1 MYMIKK
7 NCSFVAVFV
16 LCFLF
21 LLFCVQSLFAGVRGT
36 LMGNLETVVSNGPL
50 DAGRNPAL
58 LATQTGDSAAAL
70 YLLYRVYEINKENV
84 QTYNMDYE
92 VPRSTSADVIAG
104 FSTRIGSSVLGIS
117 IDSNENGS
125 QFESS
130 EANITVQNTTTFL
143 LDSDSR
149 SINPSLN
156 TSIGIPL
163 DGASSIG
170 FQLRTGYSQ
179 KKDETEMTAT
189 NAGVPIEIINLDS
202 ESKSLMF
209 ELGFG
214 YLHRTDISQIGL
226 YFTSGIL
233 QFQQEDYKYRAQYAG
248 FAETYSQN
256 NYFKYTSGMT
266 ISAGG
271 FHQITSSLAVAFEA
285 GYRFPLSYKYTQ
297 YKYVGGV
304 EPGETQAVTES
315 TNGVVMMNGGIS
327 LALNSS
333 LTVST
338 GVFYSRARKFKY
350 ESSTE
355 TNSEEKSMQQDF
367 NVWLFTA
374 GAEYAVNTN
383 MIFSL
388 GTIILRTK
396 YNNDEN
402 NQNESG
408 GSIMGAMDVGVT
420 SWKFEVAAGMTYIF

>member
-1 MYMIKK
+1 MYMKKK
-7 NCSFVAVFV
+7 NCSFVV
-16 LCFLF
+16 LVPLSFLF
-21 LLFCVQSLFAGVRGT
+21 FLICVQSLFAGVRGT

-58 LATQTGDSAAAL
+58 LATHTGDSAAAL
-70 YLLYRVYEINKENV
+70 YLLYRVYEINRENV
-84 QTYNMDYE
+84 QASNMDYE
-92 VPRSTSADVIAG
+92 VPRSTSADIIAG
-104 FSTRIGSSVLGIS
+104 FSTHIGSSVLGIS

-125 QFESS
+125 QFETS
-130 EANITVQNTTTFL
+130 EANITVHNTTTFI
-143 LDSDSR
+143 LDSESR
-149 SINPSLN
+149 STNPSLN
-156 TSIGIPL
+156 TSIGIPF
-163 DGASSIG
+163 DGANSIG
-170 FQLRTGYSQ
+170 FQLRTGYSR

-189 NAGVPIEIINLDS
+189 NAGVPLEIINMES

-214 YLHRTDISQIGL
+214 YLHRTDLSQIGL

-233 QFQQEDYKYRAQYAG
+233 QFQQADYEYRAQYAG
-248 FAETYSQN
+248 FAQTYSQN
-256 NYFKYTSGMT
+256 NYYKYSSGMT
-266 ISAGG
+266 VSAGG

-315 TNGVVMMNGGIS
+315 SNGVIIMNGGVS

-338 GVFYSRARKFKY
+338 GVFYSRARKYKY

-355 TNSEEKSMQQDF
+355 TNSEEKSMQQRF

-374 GAEYAVNTN
+374 GAEYTVNTN

-388 GTIILRTK
+388 GTIILRSK

-402 NQNESG
+402 SHNESG
-408 GSIMGAMDVGVT
+408 GSTIGAMDVEVT
-420 SWKFEVAAGMTYIF
+420 SWKFEVAAGMTYLF